1 MSQVVIESGSPT
13 LPYYVNDHG
22 RDNLRSI
29 TVASGAA
36 VLNAGQVLAK
46 RTAPAGSARMYDV
59 YNNSLASGLNTAAGI
74 LHEQV
79 DPTNG
84 PVLASMFTHGTVRS
98 GSLTGLDAGAITD
111 LSDNILFV

>member
-13 LPYYVNDHG
+13 LPYWVNDHG

-29 TVASGAA
+29 TVASGAT
-36 VLNAGQVLAK
+36 VLVAGTVLAK
-46 RTAPAGSARMYDV
+46 RTAPAGSLNMYDA
-59 YNNSLASGLNTAAGI
+59 YSDASASGLNTARGI
-74 LHEQV
+74 LHEEV

-84 PVLASMFTHGTVRS
+84 PVLASLFTHGTVRS
-98 GSLTGLDAGAITD
+98 GSLTGIDANGIAD